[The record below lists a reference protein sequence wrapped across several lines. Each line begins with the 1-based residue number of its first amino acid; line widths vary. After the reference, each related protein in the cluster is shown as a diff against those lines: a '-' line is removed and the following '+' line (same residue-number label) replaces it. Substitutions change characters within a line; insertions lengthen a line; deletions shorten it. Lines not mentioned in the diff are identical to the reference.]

1 MKLERQIL
9 YESLKRLKE
18 TGENRVYL
26 SDKTQEYIF
35 ELLKN
40 KLQKNQR
47 PSLKNEKVTYPSG
60 PIHKNPSSFNDL
72 LKQLKDNE
80 SKEDRL
86 NSLHELC
93 SNYYQNIELL
103 FGGGSFN
110 PKIVF
115 LIESPNLKE
124 SQEKALF
131 TNKVGELFNKI
142 ISAMGITN
150 KDIYLCPLFKSHV
163 LLTQYTNGD
172 ASKVDEA
179 LTLFKQEL
187 DILSPNIIVGLGNSI
202 GSYINGN
209 ETKPYDQISGRGVF
223 FKFNG
228 FESIITF
235 SLSSLILKDN
245 LETKR
250 LLWEDLL
257 QVMDKLNL
265 NISEKQ
271 RNYFK

>member
-142 ISAMGITN
+142 ISTMGITN

-223 FKFNG
+223 LKFNG